1 MENKKY
7 KSYCTLAAISFGIFA
22 VGGIYFNIRPLLYI
36 YDSLYDSGHLYFKI
50 LALISD
56 IGFGAMA
63 VTVFI
68 KNKKALAV
76 SSMATAIIKLIQISQ
91 GEILFNIAVFISISL
106 IAAMCILN
114 LKGNKIVKNI
124 WFVPGIIYFVSNILY
139 ALLEDGGFGG
149 FEILIVLICIV
160 WSCGYILTGLWLKED
175 VSTEDKETVNAVF
188 ANAYQANTGMPN
200 IGDADR
206 LMKLKDLLD
215 SGIITQEEF
224 DEKKKQIL
232 GL

>member
-7 KSYCTLAAISFGIFA
+7 KIYCTLAAISFGLFA
-22 VGGIYFNIRPLLYI
+22 VWGIYGNIRRLLYI
-36 YDSLYDSGHLYFKI
+36 YDVGYLYFNIWK
-50 LALISD
+50 LISD

-68 KNKKALAV
+68 KNKKAVAV
-76 SSMATAIIKLIQISQ
+76 SSIVTAIINLIQISH
-91 GEILFNIAVFISISL
+91 GEILFIIMVFISISL

-114 LKGNKIVKNI
+114 LKGNKIVKDI
-124 WFVPGIIYFVSNILY
+124 WFVPGVIYFVSNIIYNLWG
-139 ALLEDGGFGG
+139 AVDWLFG
-149 FEILIVLICIV
+149 ILTILVFIV
-160 WSCGYILTGLWLKED
+160 WSCGFIFTGLWLKED
-175 VSTEDKETVNAVF
+175 ISQEDKETVN
-188 ANAYQANTGMPN
+188 TSMPN

-224 DEKKKQIL
+224 DEKKKEIL

>member
-7 KSYCTLAAISFGIFA
+7 KIYCTLAAISFGIFA
-22 VGGIYFNIRPLLYI
+22 VWGIYLLAVSYYYDI
-36 YDSLYDSGHLYFKI
+36 YDSSIYFDDI
-50 LALISD
+50 LALISW
-56 IGFGAMA
+56 IGFGVMA

-68 KNKKALAV
+68 KNKKAVAV
-76 SSMATAIIKLIQISQ
+76 SSIVTAIIKLIQISQ
-91 GEILFNIAVFISISL
+91 GETLFNITIFISISL

-124 WFVPGIIYFVSNILY
+124 WFVPGVIYFVSNIYNFLK
-139 ALLEDGGFGG
+139 DGSFEGI
-149 FEILIVLICIV
+149 EILIVVLVCIV
-160 WSCGYILTGLWLKED
+160 WSCGFILTGLWLKED

-215 SGIITQEEF
+215 SEIITQEEF
-224 DEKKKQIL
+224 DEKKKEIL
-232 GL
+232 EL